1 MAPRDHSAANHE
13 PIPYVLSSMTEPAT
27 DRYPIG
33 VQSAVYSTAFFN
45 GTVQSM
51 ASTIVALLVVAL
63 IDKNL
68 ALLVGVIL
76 ASRQFLTVTMSVYAG
91 SLMDNFGTKRVIIVF
106 GFAGVLAALAYP
118 SLSLIFGVEVGSS
131 LQNPG
136 VMFVLAIILVQMVS
150 GYAEGSS
157 WIGSQTLVGQ
167 LMKGH
172 PVYAGRMTF
181 VARIG
186 GFLGPPA
193 IGYAWDFWGP
203 WGGFGFLAAWIAGG
217 MIAASFLPDTRAAT
231 QGSRDAAEAEKNDQP
246 DSSGTTPKKQSSYGE
261 TLRLLLIPAVAMVI
275 MATVMRQTGSGVQ
288 SSFYVVWLSEHVGI
302 DGSTIGWLIGAANG
316 ASAVAALCTG
326 PLMRRYSAHWLLLL
340 MVTVS
345 VIAIAITPL
354 FGTNFTTLLM
364 ITLLGAICVRG
375 FAQGLNLPLMMII
388 LSRSVAPHLQGRV
401 TALRISFNR
410 FGGLLV
416 PPGMGALADME
427 AVGGLAN
434 AFYIVGIAGVVALS
448 LLALW
453 VFLSPSFRKLG

>member
-1 MAPRDHSAANHE
+1 MA
-13 PIPYVLSSMTEPAT
+13 TEPNPT
-27 DRYPIG
+27 YSISM
-33 VQSAVYSTAFFN
+33 QSAVYSTAFFN

-68 ALLVGVIL
+68 ALLIGVIL
-76 ASRQFLTVTMSVYAG
+76 ASRQFLTVTLSVYSG
-91 SLMDNFGTKRVIIVF
+91 TLMDNFGTKRVIIAF
-106 GFAGVLAALAYP
+106 GVAGVLSALAYP
-118 SLSLIFGVEVGSS
+118 AISMVLGVEVGAS

-136 VMFVLAIILVQMVS
+136 MALILAVIFVQMIS
-150 GYAEGSS
+150 GWSEATA

-181 VARIG
+181 VARLG

-203 WGGFGFLAAWIAGG
+203 WGGFGFLAVWIIGG
-217 MIAASFLPDTRAAT
+217 MIAASFLPNTRAAT
-231 QGSRDAAEAEKNDQP
+231 QGSRDDAEKSEEP
-246 DSSGTTPKKQSSYGE
+246 DAEDVTPAKQSNYGQ

-275 MATVMRQTGSGVQ
+275 MVTVMRQTGSGVQ

-302 DGSTIGWLIGAANG
+302 QGSTIGWLIGAANG
-316 ASAVAALCTG
+316 ASAIAALCTS
-326 PLMRRYSAHWLLLL
+326 PLMKRYSAHWLLIL

-345 VIAIAITPL
+345 VIAIAVTPL
-354 FGTNFTTLLM
+354 FGTTFSTLLFM
-364 ITLLGAICVRG
+364 ALLGGICVRG

-388 LSRSVAPHLQGRV
+388 LSRNVAPHLQGRV

-427 AVGGLAN
+427 IVGGLAN
-434 AFYIVGIAGVVALS
+434 AFYIVGIAGVIALGVLS
-448 LLALW
+448 LW
-453 VFLSPSFRKLG
+453 VLFSPSFNKE

>member
-1 MAPRDHSAANHE
+1 
-13 PIPYVLSSMTEPAT
+13 
-27 DRYPIG
+27 
-33 VQSAVYSTAFFN
+33 
-45 GTVQSM
+45 
-51 ASTIVALLVVAL
+51 
-63 IDKNL
+63 
-68 ALLVGVIL
+68 
-76 ASRQFLTVTMSVYAG
+76 
-91 SLMDNFGTKRVIIVF
+91 
-106 GFAGVLAALAYP
+106 
-118 SLSLIFGVEVGSS
+118 
-131 LQNPG
+131 
-136 VMFVLAIILVQMVS
+136 
-150 GYAEGSS
+150 
-157 WIGSQTLVGQ
+157 
-167 LMKGH
+167 
-172 PVYAGRMTF
+172 
-181 VARIG
+181 
-186 GFLGPPA
+186 
-193 IGYAWDFWGP
+193 
-203 WGGFGFLAAWIAGG
+203 
-217 MIAASFLPDTRAAT
+217 
-231 QGSRDAAEAEKNDQP
+231 
-246 DSSGTTPKKQSSYGE
+246 
-261 TLRLLLIPAVAMVI
+261 
-275 MATVMRQTGSGVQ
+275 MRQTGSGVQ

>member
-1 MAPRDHSAANHE
+1 MATEQHPTYS
-13 PIPYVLSSMTEPAT
+13 VSM
-27 DRYPIG
+27 
-33 VQSAVYSTAFFN
+33 QSAVYSTAFFN

-68 ALLVGVIL
+68 ALLIGVIL
-76 ASRQFLTVTMSVYAG
+76 ASRQFLTVTLSVYSG
-91 SLMDNFGTKRVIIVF
+91 TLMDNFGTKRVIIAF
-106 GFAGVLAALAYP
+106 GVAGVLSALAYP
-118 SLSLIFGVEVGSS
+118 AISMVLGVEVGAS

-136 VMFVLAIILVQMVS
+136 IALILAVIFVQMIS
-150 GYAEGSS
+150 GWSEATA

-181 VARIG
+181 VARLG

-203 WGGFGFLAAWIAGG
+203 WGGFGFLALCIVGG

-231 QGSRDAAEAEKNDQP
+231 QGSRDDAEKSEEPSAEDV
-246 DSSGTTPKKQSSYGE
+246 TPAKQSNYGQ

-275 MATVMRQTGSGVQ
+275 MVTVMRQTGSGVQ

-302 DGSTIGWLIGAANG
+302 QGSTIGWLIGAANG
-316 ASAVAALCTG
+316 ASAIAALCTS
-326 PLMRRYSAHWLLLL
+326 PLMKRYSAHWLLIL

-345 VIAIAITPL
+345 VIAIAVTPL
-354 FGTNFTTLLM
+354 FGTTFSTLLFM
-364 ITLLGAICVRG
+364 ALLGGICVRG

-388 LSRSVAPHLQGRV
+388 LSRNVAPHLQGRV

-427 AVGGLAN
+427 MVGGLAN
-434 AFYIVGIAGVVALS
+434 AFYIVGIGGVIALGALS
-448 LLALW
+448 LW
-453 VFLSPSFRKLG
+453 VLLSPSFKKE

>member
-1 MAPRDHSAANHE
+1 
-13 PIPYVLSSMTEPAT
+13 MTEPAT
-27 DRYPIG
+27 HGYPIG

-51 ASTIVALLVVAL
+51 ASTIVALLVIAL

-68 ALLVGVIL
+68 AFLIGIIL
-76 ASRQFLTVTMSVYAG
+76 SSRQFLTVTMSVYAG
-91 SLMDNFGTKRVIIVF
+91 SLMDNFGTKRVIMAF
-106 GFAGVLAALAYP
+106 GLAGVFISLAYP
-118 SLSLIFGVEVGSS
+118 SLSVIFGVEMGAS
-131 LQNPG
+131 LQNPS
-136 VMFVLAIILVQMVS
+136 VMFVLAIILVQMLS
-150 GYAEGSS
+150 GYAEGTS

-172 PVYAGRMTF
+172 PIYAGRMTF

-203 WGGFGFLAAWIAGG
+203 WGGFGFLSIWIAGG
-217 MIAASFLPDTRAAT
+217 MVAAYFLPDTRAAT
-231 QGSRDAAEAEKNDQP
+231 QGSRDEAEAAGNDKP
-246 DSSGTTPKKQSSYGE
+246 GASDATPKKQSSYGQ

-275 MATVMRQTGSGVQ
+275 MVTVMRQTGSGVQ
-288 SSFYVVWLSEHVGI
+288 SSFYVVWLGEHVGI

-316 ASAVAALCTG
+316 ASAAAALFTG
-326 PLMRRYSAHWLLLL
+326 PLMKRYPAHWLLIL

-354 FGTNFTTLLM
+354 FGTNFTTMLFM
-364 ITLLGAICVRG
+364 ALLGGICVRG

-388 LSRSVAPHLQGRV
+388 LSRNVAPHLQGRV

-434 AFYIVGIAGVVALS
+434 AFYIVGIAGVFALALLS
-448 LLALW
+448 LW
-453 VFLSPSFRKLG
+453 VLFSPSFRKSD

>member
-1 MAPRDHSAANHE
+1 MA
-13 PIPYVLSSMTEPAT
+13 TEPNPT
-27 DRYPIG
+27 YSISM
-33 VQSAVYSTAFFN
+33 QSAVYSTAFFN

-68 ALLVGVIL
+68 ALLIGVIL
-76 ASRQFLTVTMSVYAG
+76 ASRQFLTVTLSVYSG
-91 SLMDNFGTKRVIIVF
+91 TLMDNFGTKRVIIAF
-106 GFAGVLAALAYP
+106 GIAGVLSALAYP
-118 SLSLIFGVEVGSS
+118 AISMVLGVEVGAS

-136 VMFVLAIILVQMVS
+136 MALILAVIFVQMIS
-150 GYAEGSS
+150 GWSEATA

-181 VARIG
+181 VARLG

-203 WGGFGFLAAWIAGG
+203 WGGFGFLAVWIIGG
-217 MIAASFLPDTRAAT
+217 MIAASFLPNTRAAT
-231 QGSRDAAEAEKNDQP
+231 QGSRDDAEKSEEP
-246 DSSGTTPKKQSSYGE
+246 DAEDVTPAKQSNYGQ

-275 MATVMRQTGSGVQ
+275 MVTVMRQTGSGVQ

-302 DGSTIGWLIGAANG
+302 QGSTIGWLIGAANG
-316 ASAVAALCTG
+316 ASAIAALCTS
-326 PLMRRYSAHWLLLL
+326 PLMKRYSAHWLLIL

-345 VIAIAITPL
+345 VIAIAVTPL
-354 FGTNFTTLLM
+354 FGTTFSTLLF
-364 ITLLGAICVRG
+364 ISLLGGICVRG

-388 LSRSVAPHLQGRV
+388 LSRNVAPHLQGRV

-427 AVGGLAN
+427 IVGGLAN
-434 AFYIVGIAGVVALS
+434 AFYIVGIAGVIALGALS
-448 LLALW
+448 LW
-453 VFLSPSFRKLG
+453 VLFSPSFKKE

>member
-1 MAPRDHSAANHE
+1 MATQQPQTYS
-13 PIPYVLSSMTEPAT
+13 ISM
-27 DRYPIG
+27 
-33 VQSAVYSTAFFN
+33 QSAVYGTAFFN

-51 ASTIVALLVVAL
+51 GSTIVALLVVAL

-68 ALLVGVIL
+68 ALLIGIIL

-91 SLMDNFGTKRVIIVF
+91 SLMDNFGTKRVIIAF
-106 GFAGVLAALAYP
+106 GFVGVIAAIAYP
-118 SLSLIFGVEVGSS
+118 AISLIFGVKVGAS
-131 LQNPG
+131 LQNPSITI
-136 VMFVLAIILVQMVS
+136 VLAVIIVQMIS
-150 GYAEGSS
+150 GWCEATA

-193 IGYAWDFWGP
+193 IGYAWDFWGA
-203 WGGFGFLAAWIAGG
+203 WGGFGFLAIWIIGG
-217 MIAASFLPDTRAAT
+217 MIAASFLPDTRDAT
-231 QGSRDAAEAEKNDQP
+231 RDFQENTDNP
-246 DSSGTTPKKQSSYGE
+246 TPNTPMQNATPQRRQSTYGE

-275 MATVMRQTGSGVQ
+275 MVTVMRQTGSGVQ

-302 DGSTIGWLIGAANG
+302 QGSTIGWLIGAANG

-326 PLMRRYSAHWLLLL
+326 PLVKKYSAHWLLIL

-345 VIAIAITPL
+345 VVAIAVTPL
-354 FGTNFTTLLM
+354 FGTTFTTLLFM
-364 ITLLGAICVRG
+364 ALMGGICVRG

-388 LSRSVAPHLQGRV
+388 LSRNVAPNLQGRV

-416 PPGMGALADME
+416 PPGMGALADMKV
-427 AVGGLAN
+427 VGGLAN
-434 AFYIVGIAGVVALS
+434 AFYIVGILGVLALGALS
-448 LLALW
+448 LW
-453 VFLSPSFRKLG
+453 VLFSPSFKKN

>member
-1 MAPRDHSAANHE
+1 MA
-13 PIPYVLSSMTEPAT
+13 TEPNPT
-27 DRYPIG
+27 YSISM
-33 VQSAVYSTAFFN
+33 QSAVYSTAFFN

-68 ALLVGVIL
+68 ALLIGVIL
-76 ASRQFLTVTMSVYAG
+76 ASRQFLTVTLSVYSG
-91 SLMDNFGTKRVIIVF
+91 TLMDNFGTKRVIIAF
-106 GFAGVLAALAYP
+106 GVAGVLSALAYP
-118 SLSLIFGVEVGSS
+118 AISMVLGVEVGAS

-136 VMFVLAIILVQMVS
+136 MALILAVIFVQMIS
-150 GYAEGSS
+150 GWSEATA

-181 VARIG
+181 VARLG

-203 WGGFGFLAAWIAGG
+203 WGGFGFLAVWIVGG

-231 QGSRDAAEAEKNDQP
+231 QGSRDDAKKSEEPDAEDV
-246 DSSGTTPKKQSSYGE
+246 TPAKQSNYGQ

-275 MATVMRQTGSGVQ
+275 MVTVMRQTGSGVQ

-302 DGSTIGWLIGAANG
+302 QGSTIGWLIGAANG
-316 ASAVAALCTG
+316 ASAIAALCTS
-326 PLMRRYSAHWLLLL
+326 PLMKRYSAHWLLIL

-345 VIAIAITPL
+345 VIAIAVTPL
-354 FGTNFTTLLM
+354 FGTTFSTLLF
-364 ITLLGAICVRG
+364 ISLLGGICVRG

-388 LSRSVAPHLQGRV
+388 LSRNVAPHLQGRV

-427 AVGGLAN
+427 IVGGLAN
-434 AFYIVGIAGVVALS
+434 AFYIVGIAGVIALGALS
-448 LLALW
+448 LW
-453 VFLSPSFRKLG
+453 VLFSPSFKKE

>member
-1 MAPRDHSAANHE
+1 MA
-13 PIPYVLSSMTEPAT
+13 TEPNPT
-27 DRYPIG
+27 YSISM
-33 VQSAVYSTAFFN
+33 QSAVYSTAFFN

-68 ALLVGVIL
+68 ALLIGVIL
-76 ASRQFLTVTMSVYAG
+76 ASRQFLTVTLSVYSG
-91 SLMDNFGTKRVIIVF
+91 TLMDNFGTKRVIIAF
-106 GFAGVLAALAYP
+106 GVAGVLSALAYP
-118 SLSLIFGVEVGSS
+118 AISMVLGVEVGAS

-136 VMFVLAIILVQMVS
+136 MALILAVIFVQMIS
-150 GYAEGSS
+150 GWSEATA

-181 VARIG
+181 VARLG

-203 WGGFGFLAAWIAGG
+203 WGGFGFLAVWIVGG

-231 QGSRDAAEAEKNDQP
+231 QESRDDAEKSEEP
-246 DSSGTTPKKQSSYGE
+246 DAEDVTPVKQSNYGQ

-275 MATVMRQTGSGVQ
+275 MVTVMRQTGSGVQ

-302 DGSTIGWLIGAANG
+302 QGSTIGWLIGAANG
-316 ASAVAALCTG
+316 ASAIAALCTS
-326 PLMRRYSAHWLLLL
+326 PLMKRYSAHWLLIL

-345 VIAIAITPL
+345 VIAIAVTPL
-354 FGTNFTTLLM
+354 FGTTFSTLLFM
-364 ITLLGAICVRG
+364 ALLGGICVRG

-388 LSRSVAPHLQGRV
+388 LSRNVAPHLQGRV

-427 AVGGLAN
+427 IVGGLAN
-434 AFYIVGIAGVVALS
+434 AFYIVGIAGVIALGVLS
-448 LLALW
+448 LW
-453 VFLSPSFRKLG
+453 VLFSPNFNKE

>member
-1 MAPRDHSAANHE
+1 MATQQPQTYS
-13 PIPYVLSSMTEPAT
+13 ISM
-27 DRYPIG
+27 
-33 VQSAVYSTAFFN
+33 QSAVYGTAFFN

-51 ASTIVALLVVAL
+51 GSTIVALLVVAL

-68 ALLVGVIL
+68 ALLIGIIL

-91 SLMDNFGTKRVIIVF
+91 SLMDNFGTKRVIIAF
-106 GFAGVLAALAYP
+106 GFVGVIAAIAYP
-118 SLSLIFGVEVGSS
+118 AISLIFGVKVGAN
-131 LQNPG
+131 LQNPSIS
-136 VMFVLAIILVQMVS
+136 IILAVIIVQMIS
-150 GYAEGSS
+150 GWCEATA

-193 IGYAWDFWGP
+193 IGYAWDFWGA
-203 WGGFGFLAAWIAGG
+203 WGGFTFLAIWIIGG

-231 QGSRDAAEAEKNDQP
+231 REFRKSTNDSTP
-246 DSSGTTPKKQSSYGE
+246 NEPIEITTPIKKQSSYGE

-275 MATVMRQTGSGVQ
+275 MVTVMRQTGSGVQ

-302 DGSTIGWLIGAANG
+302 QGSTIGWLIGAANG
-316 ASAVAALCTG
+316 ASAIAALCTG
-326 PLMRRYSAHWLLLL
+326 PLVKKYSTHWLLIL

-345 VIAIAITPL
+345 VVAIAITPL
-354 FGTNFTTLLM
+354 FGTTFTTLLFF
-364 ITLLGAICVRG
+364 TLMGGICIRG

-388 LSRSVAPHLQGRV
+388 LSRNVAPHLQGRV

-416 PPGMGALADME
+416 PIGMGALADMQV
-427 AVGGLAN
+427 VGGLAN
-434 AFYIVGIAGVVALS
+434 AFYIVGMLGVFALAALS
-448 LLALW
+448 LW
-453 VFLSPSFRKLG
+453 VLFSPSFKKS

>member
-1 MAPRDHSAANHE
+1 MASQQPQTYS
-13 PIPYVLSSMTEPAT
+13 ISM
-27 DRYPIG
+27 
-33 VQSAVYSTAFFN
+33 QSAVYGTAFFN

-51 ASTIVALLVVAL
+51 GSTIVALLVVAL

-68 ALLVGVIL
+68 ALLIGIIL
-76 ASRQFLTVTMSVYAG
+76 ASRQFLTVTLSVYAG
-91 SLMDNFGTKRVIIVF
+91 SLMDNFGTKRVIIAF
-106 GFAGVLAALAYP
+106 GFVGVLAAIAYP
-118 SLSLIFGVEVGSS
+118 AISLIFGVKVGAS

-136 VMFVLAIILVQMVS
+136 TTIILAVILVQMIS
-150 GYAEGSS
+150 GWCEATA

-193 IGYAWDFWGP
+193 IGYAWDFWGA
-203 WGGFGFLAAWIAGG
+203 WGGFGFLAIWIVGG

-231 QGSRDAAEAEKNDQP
+231 QEFRENTDNPTLNIPKEN
-246 DSSGTTPKKQSSYGE
+246 TTPTRRQSSYGE

-275 MATVMRQTGSGVQ
+275 MVTVMRQTGSGVQ

-302 DGSTIGWLIGAANG
+302 EGSTIGWLIGAANG
-316 ASAVAALCTG
+316 ASAIAALCTG
-326 PLMRRYSAHWLLLL
+326 PLMKKYSAHWLLIL
-340 MVTVS
+340 MVTIS
-345 VIAIAITPL
+345 VVAIAVTPL
-354 FGTNFTTLLM
+354 FGTTFTTLLFM
-364 ITLLGAICVRG
+364 ALMGGICVRG

-388 LSRSVAPHLQGRV
+388 LSRNVAPHLQGRV

-416 PPGMGALADME
+416 PIGMGALADMQV
-427 AVGGLAN
+427 VGGLAN
-434 AFYIVGIAGVVALS
+434 AFYIVGMLGVFALAALS
-448 LLALW
+448 LW
-453 VFLSPSFRKLG
+453 VLFSPSFKKS

>member
-1 MAPRDHSAANHE
+1 MATQQPQTYS
-13 PIPYVLSSMTEPAT
+13 ISM
-27 DRYPIG
+27 
-33 VQSAVYSTAFFN
+33 QSAVYGTAFFN

-51 ASTIVALLVVAL
+51 GSTIVALLVVAL

-68 ALLVGVIL
+68 ALLIGIIL

-91 SLMDNFGTKRVIIVF
+91 SLMDNFGTKRVIIAF
-106 GFAGVLAALAYP
+106 GFVGVIAAIAYP
-118 SLSLIFGVEVGSS
+118 AISLIFGVKVGAN
-131 LQNPG
+131 LQNPSIT
-136 VMFVLAIILVQMVS
+136 IILAVIIVQMIS
-150 GYAEGSS
+150 GWCEATA

-193 IGYAWDFWGP
+193 IGYAWDFWGA
-203 WGGFGFLAAWIAGG
+203 WGGFTFLAIWIIGG

-231 QGSRDAAEAEKNDQP
+231 REFRKSTNDSTP
-246 DSSGTTPKKQSSYGE
+246 NEPIEITTPIKKQSSYGE

-275 MATVMRQTGSGVQ
+275 MVTVMRQTGSGVQ

-302 DGSTIGWLIGAANG
+302 QGSTIGWLIGAANG
-316 ASAVAALCTG
+316 ASAIAALCTG
-326 PLMRRYSAHWLLLL
+326 PLVKKYSTHWLLIL

-345 VIAIAITPL
+345 VVAIAITPL
-354 FGTNFTTLLM
+354 FGTTFTTLLFFALM
-364 ITLLGAICVRG
+364 GGICIRG

-388 LSRSVAPHLQGRV
+388 LSRNVAPHLQGRV

-416 PPGMGALADME
+416 PIGMGALADMQV
-427 AVGGLAN
+427 VGGLAN
-434 AFYIVGIAGVVALS
+434 AFYIVGMLGVFALAALS
-448 LLALW
+448 LW
-453 VFLSPSFRKLG
+453 VLFSPSFKKS

>member
-1 MAPRDHSAANHE
+1 MA
-13 PIPYVLSSMTEPAT
+13 TEPNPT
-27 DRYPIG
+27 YSISM
-33 VQSAVYSTAFFN
+33 QSAVYSTAFFN

-68 ALLVGVIL
+68 ALLIGVIL
-76 ASRQFLTVTMSVYAG
+76 ASRQFLTVTLSVYSG
-91 SLMDNFGTKRVIIVF
+91 TLMDNFGTKRVIIAF
-106 GFAGVLAALAYP
+106 GVAGVLSALAYP
-118 SLSLIFGVEVGSS
+118 AISMVLGVEVGAS

-136 VMFVLAIILVQMVS
+136 MALILAVIFVQMIS
-150 GYAEGSS
+150 GWSEATA

-181 VARIG
+181 VARLG

-203 WGGFGFLAAWIAGG
+203 WGGFGFLAVWIVGG

-231 QGSRDAAEAEKNDQP
+231 QGSRDDAEKSEEP
-246 DSSGTTPKKQSSYGE
+246 DAEDVTPAKQSNYGQ

-275 MATVMRQTGSGVQ
+275 MVTVMRQTGSGVQ

-302 DGSTIGWLIGAANG
+302 QGSTIGWLIGAANG
-316 ASAVAALCTG
+316 ASAIAALCTS
-326 PLMRRYSAHWLLLL
+326 PLMKRYSAHWLLIL

-345 VIAIAITPL
+345 VIAIAVTPL
-354 FGTNFTTLLM
+354 FGTTFSTLLF
-364 ITLLGAICVRG
+364 ISLLGGICVRG

-388 LSRSVAPHLQGRV
+388 LSRNVAPHLQGRV

-427 AVGGLAN
+427 IVGGLAN
-434 AFYIVGIAGVVALS
+434 AFYIVGIAGVIALGALS
-448 LLALW
+448 LW
-453 VFLSPSFRKLG
+453 VLFSPSFKKE

>member
-1 MAPRDHSAANHE
+1 
-13 PIPYVLSSMTEPAT
+13 MTPPGTVSYPA
-27 DRYPIG
+27 G
-33 VQSAVYSTAFFN
+33 LQSAVYSTAFFN

-63 IDKNL
+63 IDKNM

-76 ASRQFLTVTMSVYAG
+76 ASRQFLTVSLSVYSG
-91 SLMDNFGTKRVIIVF
+91 SLMDNFGTKRVILFF
-106 GFAGVLAALAYP
+106 GFTGVIAALAYP
-118 SLSLIFGVEVGSS
+118 SLSLIFGVEVGAS
-131 LQNPG
+131 LENPG
-136 VMFVLAIILVQMVS
+136 VIFVLAIMLVQMIS
-150 GYAEGSS
+150 GWSEGSS

-217 MIAASFLPDTRAAT
+217 MIAASFLPDTREAT
-231 QGSRDAAEAEKNDQP
+231 RESRDQAEAEAAETP
-246 DSSGTTPKKQSSYGE
+246 DTDGSTPRKQSSYGQ
-261 TLRLLLIPAVAMVI
+261 TLRLLLIPTVAMVI

-288 SSFYVVWLSEHVGI
+288 SSFYVVWLGEHVGI
-302 DGSTIGWLIGAANG
+302 DGSTIGWLIGAANA
-316 ASAVAALCTG
+316 ASAAAALCTG
-326 PLMRRYSAHWLLLL
+326 PLLKRYKAHWLLIL
-340 MVTVS
+340 MVTIS
-345 VIAIAITPL
+345 VVAIAITPL
-354 FGTNFTTLLM
+354 FGTDFTALLFM
-364 ITLLGAICVRG
+364 ALLGGICVRG

-388 LSRSVAPHLQGRV
+388 LSNSVAPHLQGRV

-434 AFYIVGIAGVVALS
+434 AFYIVGIAGVAALS
-448 LLALW
+448 VLALW
-453 VFLSPSFRKLG
+453 VFLSPSFREKD

>member
-1 MAPRDHSAANHE
+1 
-13 PIPYVLSSMTEPAT
+13 MTPPGT
-27 DRYPIG
+27 ISYPVG
-33 VQSAVYSTAFFN
+33 MQAAVYSTAFFN

-68 ALLVGVIL
+68 ALLVGVVL
-76 ASRQFLTVTMSVYAG
+76 ASRQFLTVSMSVYAG
-91 SLMDNFGTKRVIIVF
+91 SLMDNFGTKRVIIFF
-106 GFAGVLAALAYP
+106 GFTGVLSALAYP
-118 SLSLIFGVEVGSS
+118 SLSLIFGVEVGAS

-136 VMFVLAIILVQMVS
+136 VLFVLSIILVQMVS
-150 GYAEGSS
+150 GYSEGSS

-172 PVYAGRMTF
+172 PIYAGRMTF

-217 MIAASFLPDTRAAT
+217 MIAASFLPDTREAT
-231 QGSRDAAEAEKNDQP
+231 RDSRNEDAPSEEDDPADV
-246 DSSGTTPKKQSSYGE
+246 TPKKQSSYGE

-275 MATVMRQTGSGVQ
+275 MVTVMRQTGSGVQ
-288 SSFYVVWLSEHVGI
+288 SSFYVVWLGEHVGI
-302 DGSTIGWLIGAANG
+302 DGSTIGWLIGAANA

-326 PLMRRYSAHWLLLL
+326 PLLKRYSAHWLLIL

-345 VIAIAITPL
+345 VVAIAITPL
-354 FGTNFTTLLM
+354 FGTNFTTLLFM
-364 ITLLGAICVRG
+364 ALLAGICVRG

-388 LSRSVAPHLQGRV
+388 LSNNVAPHLQGRV

-434 AFYIVGIAGVVALS
+434 AFYIVGIAGVVALGA
-448 LLALW
+448 LALW
-453 VFLSPSFRKLG
+453 VLMSPSFRKTG

>member
-1 MAPRDHSAANHE
+1 MATQQPQTYS
-13 PIPYVLSSMTEPAT
+13 ISM
-27 DRYPIG
+27 
-33 VQSAVYSTAFFN
+33 QSAVYGTAFFN

-51 ASTIVALLVVAL
+51 GSTIVALLVVAL

-68 ALLVGVIL
+68 ALLIGIIL

-91 SLMDNFGTKRVIIVF
+91 SLMDNFGTKRVIIAF
-106 GFAGVLAALAYP
+106 GFVGVIAAIAYP
-118 SLSLIFGVEVGSS
+118 AISLIFGVKVGAS
-131 LQNPG
+131 LQNPSITI
-136 VMFVLAIILVQMVS
+136 VLAVIIVQMIS
-150 GYAEGSS
+150 GWCEATA

-193 IGYAWDFWGP
+193 IGYAWDFWGA
-203 WGGFGFLAAWIAGG
+203 WGGFGFLAIWIIGG
-217 MIAASFLPDTRAAT
+217 MIAASFLPDTRGAT
-231 QGSRDAAEAEKNDQP
+231 RDFQENTDNP
-246 DSSGTTPKKQSSYGE
+246 TPNTPMQNATPQRRQSTYGE

-275 MATVMRQTGSGVQ
+275 MVTVMRQTGSGVQ

-302 DGSTIGWLIGAANG
+302 QGSTIGWLIGAANG

-326 PLMRRYSAHWLLLL
+326 PLVKKYSAHWLLIL

-345 VIAIAITPL
+345 VVAIAVTPL
-354 FGTNFTTLLM
+354 FGTTFTTLLFM
-364 ITLLGAICVRG
+364 ALMGGICVRG

-388 LSRSVAPHLQGRV
+388 LSRNVAPNLQGRV

-416 PPGMGALADME
+416 PPGMGALADMKV
-427 AVGGLAN
+427 VGGLAN
-434 AFYIVGIAGVVALS
+434 AFYIVGILGVLALGALS
-448 LLALW
+448 LW
-453 VFLSPSFRKLG
+453 VLFSPSFKKN

>member
-1 MAPRDHSAANHE
+1 MATQQPQTYS
-13 PIPYVLSSMTEPAT
+13 ISM
-27 DRYPIG
+27 
-33 VQSAVYSTAFFN
+33 QSAVYGTAFFN

-51 ASTIVALLVVAL
+51 GSTIVALLVVAL

-68 ALLVGVIL
+68 ALLIGIIL

-91 SLMDNFGTKRVIIVF
+91 SLMDNFGTKRVIIAF
-106 GFAGVLAALAYP
+106 GFVGVIAAIAYP
-118 SLSLIFGVEVGSS
+118 AISLIFGIKVGAN
-131 LQNPG
+131 LQNPSIT
-136 VMFVLAIILVQMVS
+136 IILAVIIVQMIS
-150 GYAEGSS
+150 GWCEATA

-193 IGYAWDFWGP
+193 IGYAWDFWGA
-203 WGGFGFLAAWIAGG
+203 WGGFTFLAIWIIGG

-231 QGSRDAAEAEKNDQP
+231 REFRKSTNDSTP
-246 DSSGTTPKKQSSYGE
+246 NEPIEITTPIKKQSSYGE

-275 MATVMRQTGSGVQ
+275 MVTVMRQTGSGVQ

-302 DGSTIGWLIGAANG
+302 QGSTIGWLIGAANG
-316 ASAVAALCTG
+316 ASAIAALCTG
-326 PLMRRYSAHWLLLL
+326 PLVKKYSTHWLLIL

-345 VIAIAITPL
+345 VVAIAITPL
-354 FGTNFTTLLM
+354 FGTTFTTLLFFALM
-364 ITLLGAICVRG
+364 GGICIRG

-388 LSRSVAPHLQGRV
+388 LSRNVAPHLQGRV

-416 PPGMGALADME
+416 PIGMGALADMQV
-427 AVGGLAN
+427 VGGLAN
-434 AFYIVGIAGVVALS
+434 AFYIVGMLGVFALAALS
-448 LLALW
+448 LW
-453 VFLSPSFRKLG
+453 VLFSPSFKKS

>member
-1 MAPRDHSAANHE
+1 MATQQPQTYS
-13 PIPYVLSSMTEPAT
+13 ISM
-27 DRYPIG
+27 
-33 VQSAVYSTAFFN
+33 QSAVYGTAFFN

-51 ASTIVALLVVAL
+51 GSTIVALLVVAL

-68 ALLVGVIL
+68 ALLIGIIL

-91 SLMDNFGTKRVIIVF
+91 SLMDNFGTKRVIIAF
-106 GFAGVLAALAYP
+106 GFVGVIAAIAYP
-118 SLSLIFGVEVGSS
+118 AISLIFGIKVGAN
-131 LQNPG
+131 LQNPSIT
-136 VMFVLAIILVQMVS
+136 IILAVIIVQMIS
-150 GYAEGSS
+150 GWCEATA

-193 IGYAWDFWGP
+193 IGYAWDFWGA
-203 WGGFGFLAAWIAGG
+203 WGGFTFLAIWIIGG

-231 QGSRDAAEAEKNDQP
+231 REFRKSTNDSTP
-246 DSSGTTPKKQSSYGE
+246 NEPIEITTPIKKQSSYGE

-275 MATVMRQTGSGVQ
+275 MVTVMRQTGSGVQ

-302 DGSTIGWLIGAANG
+302 QGSTIGWLIGAANG
-316 ASAVAALCTG
+316 ASAIAALCTG
-326 PLMRRYSAHWLLLL
+326 PLVKKYSTHWLLIL

-345 VIAIAITPL
+345 VVAIAITPL
-354 FGTNFTTLLM
+354 FGTTFTTLLFFALM
-364 ITLLGAICVRG
+364 GGICIRG

-388 LSRSVAPHLQGRV
+388 LSRNVAPHLQGRV

-416 PPGMGALADME
+416 PIGMGALADMQV
-427 AVGGLAN
+427 VGGLAN
-434 AFYIVGIAGVVALS
+434 AFYIVGMLGVFALGALS
-448 LLALW
+448 LW
-453 VFLSPSFRKLG
+453 VLFSPSFKKS

>member
-1 MAPRDHSAANHE
+1 
-13 PIPYVLSSMTEPAT
+13 MTESAT
-27 DRYPIG
+27 DSYPIG

-45 GTVQSM
+45 GTVQPM

-68 ALLVGVIL
+68 AFLVGIIL
-76 ASRQFLTVTMSVYAG
+76 ASRQFLTVSMSVYAG
-91 SLMDNFGTKRVIIVF
+91 SLMDNFGTKRVIIAF
-106 GFAGVLAALAYP
+106 GFAGVISSLAYP
-118 SLSLIFGVEVGSS
+118 SLSVLFGIEVGAS
-131 LQNPG
+131 LQNPS
-136 VMFVLAIILVQMVS
+136 VIFVLAIILVQMVS
-150 GYAEGSS
+150 GYSEGTS

-203 WGGFGFLAAWIAGG
+203 WGGFSFLAMWIAGG
-217 MIAASFLPDTRAAT
+217 MVAAFFLPDTRAAT
-231 QGSRDAAEAEKNDQP
+231 QSSRDEAEAEKNNDAAKS
-246 DSSGTTPKKQSSYGE
+246 DTTLKTQSSYGE

-288 SSFYVVWLSEHVGI
+288 SSFYVVWLGESVGI

-316 ASAVAALCTG
+316 ASAVAALCIR
-326 PLMRRYSAHWLLLL
+326 PLMARYPAHWLLIF

-345 VIAIAITPL
+345 VVAIAITPL
-354 FGTNFTTLLM
+354 FGTNFTTLLFM
-364 ITLLGAICVRG
+364 ALLGGICVRG

-388 LSRSVAPHLQGRV
+388 LSRSVARHLQGRV

-434 AFYIVGIAGVVALS
+434 AFYIVGVAGVFALG

-453 VFLSPSFRKLG
+453 VLMSPSFRSSG

>member
-1 MAPRDHSAANHE
+1 MASQQPQTYS
-13 PIPYVLSSMTEPAT
+13 ISM
-27 DRYPIG
+27 
-33 VQSAVYSTAFFN
+33 QSAVYGTAFFN

-51 ASTIVALLVVAL
+51 GSTIVALLVVAL

-68 ALLVGVIL
+68 ALLIGIIL
-76 ASRQFLTVTMSVYAG
+76 ASRQFLTVTLSVYAG
-91 SLMDNFGTKRVIIVF
+91 SLMDNFGTKRVIIAF
-106 GFAGVLAALAYP
+106 GFVGVLAAIAYP
-118 SLSLIFGVEVGSS
+118 AISLIFGVKVGAS

-136 VMFVLAIILVQMVS
+136 TTIILAVILVQMIS
-150 GYAEGSS
+150 GWCEATA

-193 IGYAWDFWGP
+193 IGYAWDFWGA
-203 WGGFGFLAAWIAGG
+203 WGGFGFLAIWIVGG

-231 QGSRDAAEAEKNDQP
+231 QEFRENTDNPTLNIPKEN
-246 DSSGTTPKKQSSYGE
+246 TTPTRRQSSYGE

-275 MATVMRQTGSGVQ
+275 MVTVMRQTGSGVQ

-302 DGSTIGWLIGAANG
+302 EGSTIGWLIGAANG
-316 ASAVAALCTG
+316 ASAIAALCTG
-326 PLMRRYSAHWLLLL
+326 PLMKKYSAHWLLIL

-345 VIAIAITPL
+345 VVAIAVTPL
-354 FGTNFTTLLM
+354 FGTTFTTLLFM
-364 ITLLGAICVRG
+364 ALMGGICVRG

-388 LSRSVAPHLQGRV
+388 LSRNVAPHLQGRV

-416 PPGMGALADME
+416 PPGMGALADMKV
-427 AVGGLAN
+427 VGGLAN
-434 AFYIVGIAGVVALS
+434 AFYIVGMAGVFALGALS
-448 LLALW
+448 LW
-453 VFLSPSFRKLG
+453 VLFSPSFKKN

>member
-1 MAPRDHSAANHE
+1 MA
-13 PIPYVLSSMTEPAT
+13 TEPNPT
-27 DRYPIG
+27 YSISM
-33 VQSAVYSTAFFN
+33 QSAVYSTAFFN

-68 ALLVGVIL
+68 ALLIGVIL
-76 ASRQFLTVTMSVYAG
+76 ASRQFLTVTLSVYSG
-91 SLMDNFGTKRVIIVF
+91 TLMDNFGTKRVIIAF
-106 GFAGVLAALAYP
+106 GVAGVLSALAYP
-118 SLSLIFGVEVGSS
+118 AISMVLGVEVGAS

-136 VMFVLAIILVQMVS
+136 MALILAVIFVQMIS
-150 GYAEGSS
+150 GWSEATA

-181 VARIG
+181 VARLG

-203 WGGFGFLAAWIAGG
+203 WGGFGFLAVWIVGG

-231 QGSRDAAEAEKNDQP
+231 QGSRDDAEKSEEP
-246 DSSGTTPKKQSSYGE
+246 DAEDVTPAKQSNYGQ

-275 MATVMRQTGSGVQ
+275 MVTVMRQTGSGVQ

-302 DGSTIGWLIGAANG
+302 QGSTIGWLIGAANG
-316 ASAVAALCTG
+316 ASAIAALCTS
-326 PLMRRYSAHWLLLL
+326 PLMKRYSAHWLLIL

-345 VIAIAITPL
+345 VIAIAVTPL
-354 FGTNFTTLLM
+354 FGTTFSTLLFM
-364 ITLLGAICVRG
+364 ALLGGICVRG

-388 LSRSVAPHLQGRV
+388 LSRNVAPHLQGRV

-427 AVGGLAN
+427 IVGGLAN
-434 AFYIVGIAGVVALS
+434 AFYIVGIAGVIALGALS
-448 LLALW
+448 LW
-453 VFLSPSFRKLG
+453 VLLSPSFKKE

>member
-1 MAPRDHSAANHE
+1 MATQQPQTYS
-13 PIPYVLSSMTEPAT
+13 ISM
-27 DRYPIG
+27 
-33 VQSAVYSTAFFN
+33 QSAVYGTAFFN

-51 ASTIVALLVVAL
+51 GSTIVALLVVAL

-68 ALLVGVIL
+68 ALLIGIIL

-91 SLMDNFGTKRVIIVF
+91 SLMDNFGTKRVIIAF
-106 GFAGVLAALAYP
+106 GFVGVIAAIAYP
-118 SLSLIFGVEVGSS
+118 AISLIFGVKVGAN
-131 LQNPG
+131 LQNPSIT
-136 VMFVLAIILVQMVS
+136 IILAVIIVQMIS
-150 GYAEGSS
+150 GWCEATA

-193 IGYAWDFWGP
+193 IGYAWDFWGA
-203 WGGFGFLAAWIAGG
+203 WGGFTFLAIWIIGG

-231 QGSRDAAEAEKNDQP
+231 REFRKSTNDSTP
-246 DSSGTTPKKQSSYGE
+246 NEPIEITTPIKKQSSYGE

-275 MATVMRQTGSGVQ
+275 MVTVMRQTGSGVQ

-302 DGSTIGWLIGAANG
+302 QGSTIGWLIGAANG
-316 ASAVAALCTG
+316 ASAIAALCTG
-326 PLMRRYSAHWLLLL
+326 PLVKKYSTHWLLIL

-345 VIAIAITPL
+345 VVAIAITPL
-354 FGTNFTTLLM
+354 FGTTFTTLLFFALM
-364 ITLLGAICVRG
+364 GGICIRG

-388 LSRSVAPHLQGRV
+388 LSRNVAPHLQGRV

-416 PPGMGALADME
+416 PIGMGALADMQV
-427 AVGGLAN
+427 VGGLAN
-434 AFYIVGIAGVVALS
+434 AFYIVGMLGVFALGALS
-448 LLALW
+448 LW
-453 VFLSPSFRKLG
+453 VLFSPSFKKS

>member
-1 MAPRDHSAANHE
+1 
-13 PIPYVLSSMTEPAT
+13 MTEPGTEA
-27 DRYPIG
+27 YPVG

-68 ALLVGVIL
+68 ALLIGVVL
-76 ASRQFLTVTMSVYAG
+76 SSRQFLTVTMSVYAG
-91 SLMDNFGTKRVIIVF
+91 SLMDNFGTKRVIIAF
-106 GFAGVLAALAYP
+106 GCAGVIASLAYP
-118 SLSLIFGVEVGSS
+118 SLSMIFGVEVGAS

-136 VMFVLAIILVQMVS
+136 LMFILAIILVQMVS
-150 GYAEGSS
+150 GYAEGTA

-172 PVYAGRMTF
+172 PIYAGRMTF

-203 WGGFGFLAAWIAGG
+203 WGGFGFLAIWIAGG

-231 QGSRDAAEAEKNDQP
+231 QGSRESAEAEKTEATT
-246 DSSGTTPKKQSSYGE
+246 TTPKKQSSYGE

-275 MATVMRQTGSGVQ
+275 MVTVMRQTGSGVQ
-288 SSFYVVWLSEHVGI
+288 SSFYVVWLGEHVGI
-302 DGSTIGWLIGAANG
+302 DGSTIGWLIGAANA

-326 PLMRRYSAHWLLLL
+326 PLLKRYSAHWLLIL

-345 VIAIAITPL
+345 VVAIAITPL
-354 FGTNFTTLLM
+354 FGTSFTTLLFM
-364 ITLLGAICVRG
+364 ALLGGICVRG

-388 LSRSVAPHLQGRV
+388 LSSNVAPHLQGRV

-434 AFYIVGIAGVVALS
+434 AFYIVGIAGVIALAF
-448 LLALW
+448 LALW
-453 VFLSPSFRKLG
+453 VLLSPSFRRPDETEA

>member
-1 MAPRDHSAANHE
+1 MASQQPQTYS
-13 PIPYVLSSMTEPAT
+13 ISM
-27 DRYPIG
+27 
-33 VQSAVYSTAFFN
+33 QSAVYGTAFFN

-51 ASTIVALLVVAL
+51 GSTIVALLVVAL

-68 ALLVGVIL
+68 ALLIGIIL
-76 ASRQFLTVTMSVYAG
+76 ASRQFLTVTLSVYAG
-91 SLMDNFGTKRVIIVF
+91 SLMDNFGTKRVIIAF
-106 GFAGVLAALAYP
+106 GFVGVLAAIAYP
-118 SLSLIFGVEVGSS
+118 AISLIFGVKVGAS

-136 VMFVLAIILVQMVS
+136 TTIILAVILVQMIS
-150 GYAEGSS
+150 GWCEATA

-193 IGYAWDFWGP
+193 IGYAWDFWGA
-203 WGGFGFLAAWIAGG
+203 WGGFGFLAIWIVGG

-231 QGSRDAAEAEKNDQP
+231 QEFRENTDNPTLNIPKEN
-246 DSSGTTPKKQSSYGE
+246 TTPTRRQSSYGE

-275 MATVMRQTGSGVQ
+275 MVTVMRQTGSGVQ

-302 DGSTIGWLIGAANG
+302 EGSTIGWLIGAANG
-316 ASAVAALCTG
+316 ASAIAALCTG
-326 PLMRRYSAHWLLLL
+326 PLMKKYSAHWLLIL
-340 MVTVS
+340 MVTISIV
-345 VIAIAITPL
+345 AIAVTPL
-354 FGTNFTTLLM
+354 FGTTFTTLLFM
-364 ITLLGAICVRG
+364 ALMGGICVRG

-388 LSRSVAPHLQGRV
+388 LSRNVAPHLQGRV

-416 PPGMGALADME
+416 PPGMGALADMKV
-427 AVGGLAN
+427 VGGLAN
-434 AFYIVGIAGVVALS
+434 AFYIVGMAGVFALGALS
-448 LLALW
+448 LW
-453 VFLSPSFRKLG
+453 VLFSPSFKKN